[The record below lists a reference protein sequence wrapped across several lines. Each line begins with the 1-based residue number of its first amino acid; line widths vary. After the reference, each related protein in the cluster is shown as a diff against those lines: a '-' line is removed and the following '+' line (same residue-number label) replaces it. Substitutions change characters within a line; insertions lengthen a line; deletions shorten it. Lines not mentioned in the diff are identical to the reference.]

1 MYIKL
6 HRKISIL
13 ILVVFILTT
22 YLTPIAYA
30 VSSDEIIWE
39 ERSSEIITSGV
50 THEKI
55 KRFLTSGWL
64 NINIMK
70 VDLTNPYIKL
80 DLLTSPE
87 GISTLANV
95 KTMAE
100 SSGAV
105 AAINGDFFDK
115 FSNPNRSVN
124 GGYPI
129 GFNMKSGNI
138 VSTPYYEEGKFAS
151 LSMNNLKNVLYSYVT
166 QTITLTAPN
175 GSQVKIGDINKISN
189 HYKYPIIYNKFW
201 NNYSIGSSEKFPD
214 MIEMV
219 VNNGAVTEIRSGLP
233 PVEIPDNGYV
243 VCARLEGAKSII
255 DTFQV
260 GDSIQLNIQTTPD
273 LGSQDFAI
281 GGGAIL
287 VKDGHTVPLTHNISG
302 LHPRSAIGTSG
313 DNKYL
318 YMVTVDGRQT
328 LSRGVTLEELANI
341 MIEIGASN
349 AINFDGGGSTT
360 LVERLPASTNIG
372 VVNSPSDS
380 GLRKVIN
387 SLGVFT
393 TAPKG
398 TLKGLIIDTIDTN
411 IFIDTKREFTVRS
424 YDEYN
429 NPVQLDPAQVSWKIS
444 GLKGSFDKNILTAQE
459 VGDGTVTAS
468 VGSISESIPVS
479 ILSSPVEISIS
490 PRIIKTSVGKNV
502 NFSIKGKNKNGYYS
516 VIAPSSLQWTLTND
530 IVTFSNNTFTAA
542 RQGNAIISC
551 ALGQV
556 SAAAGISVSGESTN
570 VVQPCEES
578 VATFKSYPSEVIGE
592 VTVSSEQKHSG
603 SASYKLSYDFTTTD
617 RTRAAYMVFPEK
629 SVKIDENTTDI
640 GLWIYNPSPKSEWL
654 KAQLTDSD
662 GSTHLIDISR
672 DLSWTG
678 WKLIKVPLDQDLP
691 RPLQLSR
698 VYVVQIEPSI
708 KSSGEIYIDDITLYS
723 KTVEQLN
730 PDDIP
735 ANVILPDSAEKEVS
749 FKSNAESFQFAIMG
763 KVGVTKT
770 LLDKIYTQK
779 LTDYMNNN
787 VELSALVGEINNEF
801 YKSVKKPVVTSM
813 NGSSTYT
820 YKNSTFISLDN
831 SKGSIRKTDS
841 KQWKWFTSELDKV
854 KTDNVFIL
862 LPQIISKNDS
872 SDPYEAEL
880 FQNIIT
886 DYRKKTKKNV
896 WVISGGKDNRVSIE
910 RGTRNASTAGI
921 AQNAPDVPSYLDQS
935 KYILVTVKGKEITYQ
950 IKNLF

>member
-1 MYIKL
+1 MYPKL

-22 YLTPIAYA
+22 YLTPLAYA

-39 ERSSEIITSGV
+39 ERSSEVITSGV

-105 AAINGDFFDK
+105 AAINADFFDK
-115 FSNPNRSVN
+115 FSNPNRTDSS
-124 GGYPI
+124 GYPI
-129 GFNMKSGNI
+129 GFNMKSGSI
-138 VSTPYYEEGKFAS
+138 VSTPHYEGGKFAS
-151 LSMNNLKNVLYSYVT
+151 FSMDNLKNILYSYVA

-175 GSQVKIGDINKISN
+175 GSQIKIGDINKISN

-201 NNYSIGSSEKFPD
+201 NKYSIGSSEKFPD
-214 MIEMV
+214 MVEMV

-243 VCARLEGAKSII
+243 VSARLEGAKSIV
-255 DTFQV
+255 DTFHV
-260 GDSIQLNIQTTPD
+260 GDSVQLDIHTTPD

-281 GGGAIL
+281 GGGALLI
-287 VKDGHTVPLTHNISG
+287 KDGHTVPLTHNISG

-313 DNKYL
+313 NNKYL

-328 LSRGVTLEELANI
+328 LSQGVTLDGLANI
-341 MIEIGASN
+341 MLEIGASN

-380 GLRKVIN
+380 GLRKVID

-393 TAPKG
+393 TAPQG
-398 TLKGLIIDTIDTN
+398 TLNGLIIDTIDTN
-411 IFIDTKREFTVRS
+411 IFAVTKRKFMVRG
-424 YDEYN
+424 YDEYY
-429 NPVQLDPAQVSWKIS
+429 NPVQLDPAQVSWKLS
-444 GLKGSFDKNILTAQE
+444 GIKGSFENNILTAQE
-459 VGDGTVTAS
+459 VGEGTVTAS
-468 VGSISESIPVS
+468 VGSITNSIPVS
-479 ILSSPVEISIS
+479 ILSPPVEISMS
-490 PRIIKTSVGKNV
+490 PRVIKTSVGKHV
-502 NFSIKGKNKNGYYS
+502 NFSIKGKNKNGYYA
-516 VIAPSSLQWTLTND
+516 VIDPSSLKWTLTND
-530 IVTFSNNTFTAA
+530 IVSFADNTFTAE
-542 RQGNAIISC
+542 RKGNAIVSC
-551 ALGQV
+551 SLDQV
-556 SAAAGISVSGESTN
+556 TAFAGISVSGEAAF
-570 VVQPCEES
+570 VIQPCEEP
-578 VATFKSYPSEVIGE
+578 VVTFKSYPSEVIGE
-592 VTVSSEQKHSG
+592 AAVSSEQKHSG

-617 RTRAAYMVFPEK
+617 KTRAAYMAFPEK
-629 SVKIDENTTDI
+629 SINIDENTTDI
-640 GLWIYNPSPKSEWL
+640 GLWIYNPSPKSDWL
-654 KAQLTDSD
+654 KAQLIDSN

-678 WKLIKVPLDQDLP
+678 WKFIKMPLDEDLP

-698 VYVVQIEPSI
+698 MYTVQIEPSI
-708 KSSGEIYIDDITLYS
+708 KSLGEIYIDDITLYS

-730 PDDIP
+730 PSDIP
-735 ANVILPDSAEKEVS
+735 ANITLLDSAEKEVT
-749 FKSNAESFQFAIMG
+749 FKSNAESFQFAVVG
-763 KVGVTKT
+763 KIGPTKT
-770 LLDKIYTQK
+770 LLDKIYMQK
-779 LTDYMNNN
+779 LTEYMNNK
-787 VELSALVGEINNEF
+787 VELSALAGSINNEF

-813 NGSSTYT
+813 NGNSTYT

-831 SKGSIRKTDS
+831 SKGSIRKTDY
-841 KQWKWFTSELDKV
+841 KQWKWFASEMDKV

-862 LPQIISKNDS
+862 LPQIVSKNDS

-880 FQNIIT
+880 FQSIIT
-886 DYRKKTKKNV
+886 DYRKKTKRNV
-896 WVISGGKDNRVSIE
+896 WVISGGNDSRVSIE

-921 AQNAPDVPSYLDQS
+921 AQNAPDVPTYLDQS
-935 KYILVTVKGKEITYQ
+935 KYILMTVKGKEITYQ